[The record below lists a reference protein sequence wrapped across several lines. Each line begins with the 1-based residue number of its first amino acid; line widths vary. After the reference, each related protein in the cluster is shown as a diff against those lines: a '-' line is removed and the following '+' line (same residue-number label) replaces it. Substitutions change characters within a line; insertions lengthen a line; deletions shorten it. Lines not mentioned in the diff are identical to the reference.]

1 MQFTYKALKDDKTV
15 TGKIQANTADEA
27 VVLLKSGGYFPIEVK
42 KEISA
47 QSSFNAIF
55 DRVNFVDIVSFT
67 RQLSIMLNA
76 GVTLI
81 EAFDIFK
88 KQTTKKSLYKM
99 IDQMDRDIRGGKALS
114 ASLQAYPHYFS
125 PLYISLVKA
134 GEASGKLN
142 EILLNL
148 ADNLEK
154 QRELRGK
161 LTGAMVYPSLIIVG
175 MVIVMF
181 IMITFVIPQLLT
193 LYNDLNAELPW
204 STKLITAVSSFSAAY
219 WPFILIAAGFIGF
232 VLFSYFKSKQGKE
245 MLDHVMLRI
254 PVISNVIIQSMLVET
269 TRALAILVGSGVS
282 ILDALEIVKMANSNV
297 EFQQAFS
304 TVAKKV
310 EKGVSLGNAM
320 KDERIFPPLIVQM
333 AVVGEQT
340 GHLDET
346 MGKISDYFEI
356 ESEMAIKT
364 MTTLIE
370 PTVLVVLGVSI
381 GFLIFSVIT
390 PIYSLT
396 NSIT

>member
-15 TGKIQANTADEA
+15 TGKIQANTADEP

>member
-1 MQFTYKALKDDKTV
+1 MQFTYKALKDEKTV
-15 TGKIQANTADEA
+15 TGKIQANSADEA

-99 IDQMDRDIRGGKALS
+99 IDQMDRDIRSGKALS
-114 ASLQAYPHYFS
+114 ASLQAYPGYFS

-161 LTGAMVYPSLIIVG
+161 LTGAMVYPSLILVG

-204 STKLITAVSSFSAAY
+204 STKLITAISSFSAAY
-219 WPFILIAAGFIGF
+219 WPFILLATGFLGF
-232 VLFSYFKSKQGKE
+232 VLFSYFKSKQGKIA
-245 MLDHVMLRI
+245 LDHFVLRI

-282 ILDALEIVKMANSNV
+282 ILDALEIVRQANSNV
-297 EFQQAFS
+297 EFQDAFAN
-304 TVAKKV
+304 VAKKV

-370 PTVLVVLGVSI
+370 PTVLVILGISI